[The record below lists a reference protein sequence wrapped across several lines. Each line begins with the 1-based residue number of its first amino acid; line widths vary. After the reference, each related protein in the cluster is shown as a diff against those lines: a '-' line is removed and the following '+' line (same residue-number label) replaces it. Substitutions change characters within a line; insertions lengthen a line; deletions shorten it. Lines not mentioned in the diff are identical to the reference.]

1 MTCLHSFSRK
11 PMKALLQLYGTIAA
25 AALCSLASAN
35 EPDSAAALSQAK
47 KQLQDE
53 IRQIEGKIRSTD
65 SLTRIEAE
73 RFRKNENRLREN
85 LKTREN
91 EIAGLSARGT
101 ELQDEIRRLTASI
114 NQTRIDEKAVQ
125 NQRAIIAERLVSYCA
140 DLEKLIARTL
150 PWEQEKRRDRVAALR
165 KDIANGS
172 APVEEGFSR
181 LMALITEE
189 ISFGDNIALGE
200 LPVVR
205 KDGSVVNARVLR
217 AGNIGMVYMDT
228 DEKLYG
234 ILEQSGDSGFIWR
247 EECTFTER
255 EEIRTA
261 VRVKD
266 AKKAPQVV
274 LFPTQLRIRTK
285 GEVAP

>member
-1 MTCLHSFSRK
+1 
-11 PMKALLQLYGTIAA
+11 MKALLLVSGTIAA

-35 EPDSAAALSQAK
+35 EPDSVIELSQTK
-47 KQLQDE
+47 KQLQEE

-65 SLTRIEAE
+65 SLTRLEAE
-73 RFRKNENRLREN
+73 RFRKNQNRLQEN

-189 ISFGDNIALGE
+189 ITFGDNIALGE

-217 AGNIGMVYMDT
+217 AGNVGMVYMDT

-234 ILEQSGDSGFIWR
+234 ILEQSGDSSFTWR

-261 VRVKD
+261 IRVKD

-274 LFPTQLRIRTK
+274 LFPTKLRIRTK